1 MILLVSDQFD
11 QSTNDLID
19 WGHYYGQEVLVITNE
34 DKVYL
39 IDIEIANSYFSI
51 SVNKKIINSNDVK
64 YFIYRKGDI
73 NLLIDLK
80 NLDNKTSQEVE
91 FLEKELII
99 IKNYIFLAL
108 QTQTKKYFGDY
119 FKRYPN
125 ELNYLNIANSVGL
138 KIPETIITPSKVKLS
153 DLIFSKKHST
163 SLCFCC

>member
-19 WGHYYGQEVLVITNE
+19 WGHYYGQELLVIKNE

-80 NLDNKTSQEVE
+80 NLDDKTSQEVE
-91 FLEKELII
+91 FREKELII

-138 KIPETIITPSKVKLS
+138 KIPETIITPSKVKLN